1 MSDSQWKMLSAMPG
15 EFSVKVA
22 GGTVAFIESPFRPS
36 GNKGGITFADCV
48 IRFSTKEPLWV
59 MPVSG
64 DPSAEI
70 TSSGVTGIIPIT
82 SDVAGTLTP
91 SDWNAPDDSGPSGG
105 TNGSSTE
112 PAYYY
117 VLPLAGQSNG
127 MAYGEGLPLPDSF
140 DRPEPRIKQL
150 ARRSTVTPYGAPC
163 TYNDIIPADHCL
175 HDVQDM
181 SGINHP
187 KADLDKGQYGCVG
200 QGLHIAKKLLPYIPQ
215 NAGILLVP
223 CCRGGSAFTAGADGS
238 FSESGGASADS
249 VRWGAGKPLYQDLVS
264 RTKAA
269 LAKNPKNKLLA
280 VVWMQGESDL
290 AAGSGQHSGLFT
302 AMVQQFRTALS
313 SLAAQCVSGNAATVP
328 WICGDTTYYWK
339 NAGTDKYE
347 AVYGGYRGKETQN
360 IFFVPF
366 LTDENGTNTATN
378 KPDEDP
384 DIVAVGYYGAASR
397 TQGSF
402 VSTQRDSHFSSWAR
416 RGIISD
422 RLASAILLHAGRTPE
437 VMMGGQVV
445 TQPDE
450 KPSPDAPSTP
460 STDTP
465 STPPAGTTTTL
476 FAYRASESGGELV
489 SQGWKAGGGSAVIV
503 DDAGAS
509 GGKAMKLTKTAGKSS
524 WFLEHDAGNGADLLN
539 KGGLVSCRFKLDGA
553 LTANQYALALYWPVS
568 ALPQGVTLEGNAG
581 HNLLASFYV
590 QSDAKDLNLMYHK
603 GNAAQNTKLGSFG
616 AFNNEWHTLGFRFS
630 GNNSIQVTPVID
642 GKDGAPF
649 MLSQSPVG
657 TFAADKL
664 RVTDITSGAT
674 YPVLIDNIVV
684 EVNTTAKA

>member
-64 DPSAEI
+64 KPSAEI

-91 SDWNAPDDSGPSGG
+91 SDWNAPDNAGPSGSVSG
-105 TNGSSTE
+105 GSRE
-112 PAYYY
+112 PEYYY
-117 VLPLAGQSNG
+117 VVVLAGQSNG
-127 MAYGEGLPLPDSF
+127 MAYGEGLPLPDSY

-150 ARRSTVTPYGAPC
+150 ARRSTVTPGGAAC
-163 TYNDIIPADHCL
+163 AYNDVIQADHCL

-181 SGINHP
+181 SGVNHP
-187 KADLDKGQYGCVG
+187 KADLNKGQYGCVS

-223 CCRGGSAFTAGADGS
+223 CCRGGSAFTTGADGS
-238 FSESGGASADS
+238 FSEATGASADS
-249 VRWGAGKPLYQDLVS
+249 ARWGTGKPLYQDLVS

-269 LAKNPKNKLLA
+269 LAKNPKNRLLA
-280 VVWMQGESDL
+280 VVWMQGEGDL
-290 AAGSGQHSGLFT
+290 AGGSTQHNGLFT
-302 AMVQQFRTALS
+302 AMVQQFRTDLS

-339 NAGTDKYE
+339 NKYATQYE
-347 AVYGGYRGKETQN
+347 AVYGAYKNLSAQN

-366 LTDENGTNTATN
+366 LTDENGANTPTNA
-378 KPDEDP
+378 PAEDP

-397 TQGSF
+397 TQANW
-402 VSTQRDSHFSSWAR
+402 TTAQRDSHFSSWAR
-416 RGIISD
+416 RGVIAD
-422 RLASAILLHAGRTPE
+422 RLASAILLHAGRTAAL
-437 VMMGGQVV
+437 MGGQVV

-450 KPSPDAPSTP
+450 KPSPDVPSTP

-465 STPPAGTTTTL
+465 STPPADTTTMTTL
-476 FAYRASESGGELV
+476 FAYRASESGGAYAP
-489 SQGWKAGGGSAVIV
+489 QGWSAGGGKAEIV

-509 GGKAMKLTKTAGKSS
+509 GGKAMKLTKTAGKSF
-524 WFLEHDAGNGADLLN
+524 WYLEHDAGNGADLLG

-553 LTANQYALALYWPVS
+553 LTANRYALALYWAVS

-581 HNLLASFYV
+581 HNLLAAFYV
-590 QSDAKDLNLMYHK
+590 QSDASDLNVMYHK

-616 AFNNEWHTLGFRFS
+616 AFDNEWHTLGFRFA

-642 GKDGAPF
+642 GQDGTPF
-649 MLSQSPVG
+649 MLSQSTVG
-657 TFAADKL
+657 TLTADKL

-674 YPVLIDNIVV
+674 YPVLIDSIVV
-684 EVNTTAKA
+684 EVNNA

>member
-48 IRFSTKEPLWV
+48 IRFSTKEPLWI

-64 DPSAEI
+64 NPSAEI

-82 SDVAGTLTP
+82 ADVAGTLTP
-91 SDWNAPDDSGPSGG
+91 SDWNAPDNAGPSGG
-105 TNGSSTE
+105 TNGSTTE
-112 PAYYY
+112 PEYYY
-117 VLPLAGQSNG
+117 VIPLAGQSNG

-140 DRPEPRIKQL
+140 DRPDPRIKQL
-150 ARRSTVTPYGAPC
+150 ARRSTVTPDGTSC

-187 KADLDKGQYGCVG
+187 KADLAKGQYGTVG

-223 CCRGGSAFTAGADGS
+223 CCRGGSAFTTGDDGS
-238 FSESGGASADS
+238 FSEASGASADS
-249 VRWGAGKPLYQDLVS
+249 SRWGAGKPLYQDLVN
-264 RTKAA
+264 RTRAA

-280 VVWMQGESDL
+280 VVWMQGEADL
-290 AAGSGQHSGLFT
+290 ASGSQQHNGLFT
-302 AMVQQFRTALS
+302 AMVQQFRTDLS
-313 SLAAQCVSGNAATVP
+313 SLAAQCVSGNATMVP

-347 AVYGGYRGKETQN
+347 AVYGGYKGKEAQN

-366 LTDENGTNTATN
+366 LTDENGQNTPTNAPT
-378 KPDEDP
+378 EDP
-384 DIVAVGYYGAASR
+384 DIVAVGYFGAASR

-422 RLASAILLHAGRTPE
+422 RLSSAILLHAGRTAE
-437 VMMGGQVV
+437 VMGGHAV
-445 TQPDE
+445 TPPDE
-450 KPSPDAPSTP
+450 KPSPDTPSTP
-460 STDTP
+460 STDGK
-465 STPPAGTTTTL
+465 SMTTL
-476 FAYRASESGGELV
+476 FSYRASESGGALTP
-489 SQGWKAGGGSAVIV
+489 QGWGAEGGSAAVV

-509 GGKAMKLTKTAGKSS
+509 GGKALKLTKQTGKS
-524 WFLEHDAGNGADLLN
+524 WFMQHDAGNGADLLE

-590 QSDAKDLNLMYHK
+590 QSDATDLNVMYHK
-603 GNAAQNTKLGSFG
+603 GDTAQNMKLGSFG
-616 AFNNEWHTLGFRFS
+616 AFDNEWHTLAFRFA

-642 GKDGAPF
+642 GKDGTPF

-657 TFAADKL
+657 SFAADKL
-664 RVTDITSGAT
+664 RVTDITSAAT
-674 YPVLIDNIVV
+674 YPVLIDSIVV
-684 EVNTTAKA
+684 EVNNA

>member
-48 IRFSTKEPLWV
+48 IRFSTKEPLWI

-64 DPSAEI
+64 NPSAEI

-82 SDVAGTLTP
+82 ADVAGTLTP
-91 SDWNAPDDSGPSGG
+91 SDWNAPDNAGPSGS
-105 TNGSSTE
+105 TNGSTTE
-112 PAYYY
+112 PEYYY
-117 VLPLAGQSNG
+117 VIPLAGQSNG

-140 DRPEPRIKQL
+140 DRPDPRIKQL
-150 ARRSTVTPYGAPC
+150 ARRSTVTPDGTSC

-187 KADLDKGQYGCVG
+187 KADLAKGQYGTVG

-223 CCRGGSAFTAGADGS
+223 CCRGGSAFTTGEDGS
-238 FSESGGASADS
+238 FSEASGASADS
-249 VRWGAGKPLYQDLVS
+249 SRWGVGKPLYQDLVS
-264 RTKAA
+264 RTRAA

-280 VVWMQGESDL
+280 VVWMQGEADL
-290 AAGSGQHSGLFT
+290 ASGSQQHNGLFT
-302 AMVQQFRTALS
+302 AMVQQFRADLS
-313 SLAAQCVSGNAATVP
+313 PLAAQCVSGNATTVP

-347 AVYGGYRGKETQN
+347 AVYGGYKGKETQN

-366 LTDENGTNTATN
+366 LTDENGQNTPTNA
-378 KPDEDP
+378 PAEDP

-422 RLASAILLHAGRTPE
+422 RLASAILLHAGRTAE
-437 VMMGGQVV
+437 LVGGQVV
-445 TQPDE
+445 TPPDE
-450 KPSPDAPSTP
+450 KPSPDIPSTP
-460 STDTP
+460 STDGK
-465 STPPAGTTTTL
+465 SVTTL
-476 FAYRASESGGELV
+476 LSYRAAESDGLLTP
-489 SQGWKAGGGSAVIV
+489 QGWGAEGGSAAVV
-503 DDAGAS
+503 DDAGAA
-509 GGKAMKLTKTAGKSS
+509 GGKALRLTKQAGRSS
-524 WFLEHDAGNGADLLN
+524 WFMQHDAGNGADLLE
-539 KGGLVSCRFKLDGA
+539 KGGLISCRFKVDGV
-553 LTANQYALALYWPVS
+553 LSANRYALALYWPVS
-568 ALPQGVTLEGNAG
+568 SLPQGVTLEGNAG
-581 HNLLASFYV
+581 NNLLASFYV
-590 QSDAKDLNLMYHK
+590 QSDATDLNVMYHK
-603 GNAAQNTKLGSFG
+603 GNADQNTKLGSFG
-616 AFNNEWHTLGFRFS
+616 AFDNEWHTLGFRFA

-642 GKDGAPF
+642 GQDGAPF

-657 TFAADKL
+657 SFAADKL
-664 RVTDITSGAT
+664 RVTDITKAAT
-674 YPVLIDNIVV
+674 YTVLIESITV
-684 EVNTTAKA
+684 EVNNP

>member
-64 DPSAEI
+64 NPSTEI

-150 ARRSTVTPYGAPC
+150 ARRSTVTPDGAPC

-445 TQPDE
+445 IQPDE